1 MRVLLI
7 LWLALLISQCNL
19 HAQNN
24 PLDSI
29 PKQNTTDKNKTSLKL
44 RVLKSITGNAE
55 SMTDTNRDVIAN
67 NIELLSKY
75 NGKQINNIII
85 EQHNF
90 STNINLPQVNQKDN
104 FTNIANKLHKSSSDN
119 TIRKNLFFKP
129 NDLLNP
135 TIIAYNEKW
144 LRDLTFI
151 QDARIIAIPVK
162 YDTNKVDLFIITK
175 DIFPLGGNLNI
186 KNQNSFDAS
195 LSDENLFGTGNRLKI
210 NHNFDNT
217 RIPKPAF
224 GYELTLRNLF
234 GSFINMNAGMNDYTN
249 SISDGSRSAMNK
261 HLLGELPFLHPLSNW
276 TGGFELMEFK
286 NTNAYPSKW
295 SDSLFNSKLNYHYD
309 TKDFWLGYQ
318 LFFKTK
324 LNKINRR
331 HIIQLRH
338 FENSFNIRPINFLA
352 QLDKNYRNIN
362 ANFLSITVF
371 NQNIIRT
378 KYLYGFGRNEDL
390 PIGQS
395 LSLTLGNY
403 YRDHN
408 SISYAGLNYEKYA
421 LQSSGNYSHLNFNI
435 GSSYT
440 EKKFQDFRF
449 LSSLEIIGKL
459 KYSKN
464 GSPYRHLFN
473 ISIAQ
478 TLNNKFNEALLI
490 YSNYGIPQLNKEQIK
505 GGTRISGNWESV
517 LYSAKTI
524 YGFKSSPFV
533 FANLTYIKAIDE
545 VKKNGGVFA
554 AVGTG
559 TRIRNENL
567 IFGTIELKC
576 FYLPRTDLQV
586 SPWNFSFITNLKYK
600 YNSTIIHKPD
610 FVEIN

>member
-7 LWLALLISQCNL
+7 LWLSLLITQPTL
-19 HAQNN
+19 HAQYNQ
-24 PLDSI
+24 LDSI
-29 PKQNTTDKNKTSLKL
+29 PEQNTTDKNKTSLKL
-44 RVLKSITGNAE
+44 KILKSITGNAE

-75 NGKQINNIII
+75 NGRQINNIII

-135 TIIAYNEKW
+135 TIITYNEKW
-144 LRDLTFI
+144 LRDLSFI

-162 YDTNKVDLFIITK
+162 YDTNKIDLFIITK
-175 DIFPLGGNLNI
+175 DIFPLGGNLNL

-195 LSDENLFGTGNRLKI
+195 LSDENLFGTGNALKI

-217 RIPKPAF
+217 RITKPAF
-224 GYELTLRNLF
+224 GYDLRLRNLL
-234 GSFINMNAGMNDYTN
+234 GSFINMNTGINDFTN

-261 HLLGELPFLHPLSNW
+261 YISGELPFLHPLSSW
-276 TGGFELMEFK
+276 TGGFELMELK

-338 FENSFNIRPINFLA
+338 IENSFHIRPINFLA

-395 LSLTLGNY
+395 LSLTLGKY
-403 YRDHN
+403 YRDMN
-408 SISYAGLNYEKYA
+408 SISYAGLKYEKYA
-421 LQSSGNYSHLNFNI
+421 LQSSGNYMHLNINI
-435 GSSYT
+435 GSSYA

-449 LSSLEIIGKL
+449 LSSLEIISKL
-459 KYSKN
+459 KYLET
-464 GSPYRHLFN
+464 GSPYRHIFN

-478 TLNNKFNEALLI
+478 TLQNKFNEALLI

-533 FANLTYIKAIDE
+533 FANITYIKAIDE
-545 VKKNGGVFA
+545 FKKNGGIFT

-600 YNSTIIHKPD
+600 YNSTIIQKPD

>member
-7 LWLALLISQCNL
+7 LWLSLLITQYTL

-24 PLDSI
+24 QLDSI
-29 PKQNTTDKNKTSLKL
+29 QKKIITDKNKTSLKL
-44 RVLKSITGNAE
+44 KILKSITGNAE

-75 NGKQINNIII
+75 NGRQINNIII

-144 LRDLTFI
+144 LRDLSFI
-151 QDARIIAIPVK
+151 QDARIMAIPVK
-162 YDTNKVDLFIITK
+162 YDTNKIDLFIITK
-175 DIFPLGGNLNI
+175 DIFPLGGNLNL

-195 LSDENLFGTGNRLKI
+195 LSDENLFGTGNALKI

-217 RIPKPAF
+217 RITKPAW
-224 GYELTLRNLF
+224 GYDLRLRNLL
-234 GSFINMNAGMNDYTN
+234 GSFINMNAGINDYTN
-249 SISDGSRSAMNK
+249 SISDGSKSAMNK
-261 HLLGELPFLHPLSNW
+261 YILGELPFLHPLSSW
-276 TGGFELMEFK
+276 TGGFELMELK

-295 SDSLFNSKLNYHYD
+295 SDSLFNNKLNYHYD

-338 FENSFNIRPINFLA
+338 LENRFNIRPINFLA

-395 LSLTLGNY
+395 LSLTLGKY
-403 YRDHN
+403 YRDIN
-408 SISYAGLNYEKYA
+408 SISYAGLKYEKYA
-421 LQSSGNYSHLNFNI
+421 LQSSGKYSHLNINI
-435 GSSYT
+435 GSSYA
-440 EKKFQDFRF
+440 EKKYQDFRF

-459 KYSKN
+459 KYIEN

-478 TLNNKFNEALLI
+478 TLQNKYNEALLI

-533 FANLTYIKAIDE
+533 FANLTYIRAIDE
-545 VKKNGGVFA
+545 VKKNGGVFT

-567 IFGTIELKC
+567 IFGTIEFKC

-600 YNSTIIHKPD
+600 YNSTIIQKPD

>member
-1 MRVLLI
+1 MRVVLI
-7 LWLALLISQCNL
+7 LWLALLFTQCNL
-19 HAQNN
+19 YAQNN
-24 PLDSI
+24 ESDSI
-29 PKQNTTDKNKTSLKL
+29 LKQNTTNKNKSSLKL
-44 RVLKSITGNAE
+44 KILKSITGNAE

-90 STNINLPQVNQKDN
+90 STNINLPKINQKDN

-119 TIRKNLFFKP
+119 TIRKNLFFKS
-129 NDLLNP
+129 NELLSP

-151 QDARIIAIPVK
+151 QDARIIAIPVE

-175 DIFPLGGNLNI
+175 DIFPLGGNLNL

-195 LSDENLFGTGNRLKI
+195 LSDENLFGTGNALKI

-217 RIPKPAF
+217 RRPKPAW
-224 GYELTLRNLF
+224 GYNLQLRNIF
-234 GSFINMNAGMNDYTN
+234 GSFINIYTGINDYTN

-276 TGGFELMEFK
+276 MGGFELMEFK
-286 NTNAYPSKW
+286 NTNAYPTKW
-295 SDSLFNSKLNYHYD
+295 SDSLFNSELNYHYD
-309 TKDFWLGYQ
+309 SKDFWLGYQ

-338 FENSFNIRPINFLA
+338 LENSFNIRPINFLA

-403 YRDHN
+403 YRENN
-408 SISYAGLNYEKYA
+408 SISYAGVKYEKYA
-421 LQSSGNYSHLNFNI
+421 LQPSGNYSHLNINI
-435 GSSYT
+435 GSSYG
-440 EKKFQDFRF
+440 EKQYQDFRF
-449 LSSLEIIGKL
+449 LASMEIIGKL
-459 KYSKN
+459 KYFEN
-464 GSPYRHLFN
+464 GSPYRHTFN
-473 ISIAQ
+473 VSIAQ
-478 TLNNKFNEALLI
+478 TLKNKFNEALLI

-524 YGFKSSPFV
+524 YGFKLSPFI
-533 FANLTYIKAIDE
+533 FANLTYIRAIDE
-545 VKKNGGVFA
+545 VKKNGGVFT

>member
-135 TIIAYNEKW
+135 IIIAYNEKW

-567 IFGTIELKC
+567 IFGTIEFKC

-600 YNSTIIHKPD
+600 YNSTIIQKPD

>member
-29 PKQNTTDKNKTSLKL
+29 PKQNSTDKNKTSLKL

-135 TIIAYNEKW
+135 IIIAYNEKW

>member
-1 MRVLLI
+1 MRVLFI

-135 TIIAYNEKW
+135 IIIAYNEKW

>member
-1 MRVLLI
+1 MQEI
-7 LWLALLISQCNL
+7 GI
-19 HAQNN
+19 
-24 PLDSI
+24 
-29 PKQNTTDKNKTSLKL
+29 K
-44 RVLKSITGNAE
+44 
-55 SMTDTNRDVIAN
+55 
-67 NIELLSKY
+67 
-75 NGKQINNIII
+75 
-85 EQHNF
+85 
-90 STNINLPQVNQKDN
+90 NINLPQINQKDN

-119 TIRKNLFFKP
+119 TIRKNLFFKS
-129 NDLLNP
+129 NDILNP

-151 QDARIIAIPVK
+151 QDARIIAIPIK
-162 YDTNKVDLFIITK
+162 YDTNKIDLFIITK
-175 DIFPLGGNLNI
+175 DIFPLGGNLNL

-195 LSDENLFGTGNRLKI
+195 LSDENLFGTGNALNI

-217 RIPKPAF
+217 RIPKPAW
-224 GYELTLRNLF
+224 GYNLQLRNIF
-234 GSFINMNAGMNDYTN
+234 GSFININGGINNYTN

-261 HLLGELPFLHPLSNW
+261 FVFGELPFLHPLSNW

-338 FENSFNIRPINFLA
+338 LENSFNTRPINFLA

-390 PIGQS
+390 PIGES
-395 LSLTLGNY
+395 LSLTFGNY
-403 YRDHN
+403 YRENN
-408 SISYAGLNYEKYA
+408 SISYAGLKYEKYA
-421 LQSSGNYSHLNFNI
+421 LQSSGNYSHLNINV
-435 GSSYT
+435 GSSYA
-440 EKKFQDFRF
+440 EKQYQDFRF
-449 LSSLEIIGKL
+449 LASMEIIGKL
-459 KYSKN
+459 KYLEK
-464 GSPYRHLFN
+464 GSPYRHTFN

-517 LYSAKTI
+517 LYSAKTF
-524 YGFKSSPFV
+524 YGFKSSPFI
-533 FANLTYIKAIDE
+533 FANLTYIRAIDE
-545 VKKNGGVFA
+545 VKKNGGIFT

-600 YNSTIIHKPD
+600 YNSTIIRKPD

>member
-7 LWLALLISQCNL
+7 LWLSLLITQPTL
-19 HAQNN
+19 HAQYNQ
-24 PLDSI
+24 LDSI
-29 PKQNTTDKNKTSLKL
+29 QKQNTTDKNKTSLKL
-44 RVLKSITGNAE
+44 KILKSITGNAA

-90 STNINLPQVNQKDN
+90 STNINLAQVNKKDN
-104 FTNIANKLHKSSSDN
+104 FTIIANKLHKSSSDN
-119 TIRKNLFFKP
+119 TIRKNLFFKT

-144 LRDLTFI
+144 LRDLSFI
-151 QDARIIAIPVK
+151 QDARIIAIPVR
-162 YDTNKVDLFIITK
+162 YDTNKIDLFIITK
-175 DIFPLGGNLNI
+175 DIFPLGGNLNL
-186 KNQNSFDAS
+186 KNKNSFDAS
-195 LSDENLFGTGNRLKI
+195 LSDENLFGTGNALKI

-224 GYELTLRNLF
+224 GYDLRLRNLL
-234 GSFINMNAGMNDYTN
+234 GSFINMNAGINDYKN

-261 HLLGELPFLHPLSNW
+261 YILGELPFLHPLSSW
-276 TGGFELMEFK
+276 TGGFELMELK

-295 SDSLFNSKLNYHYD
+295 SDSLFNNKLNYHYD

-338 FENSFNIRPINFLA
+338 IENSFHIRPINFLA

-395 LSLTLGNY
+395 LSLTLGKY
-403 YRDHN
+403 YRDIN
-408 SISYAGLNYEKYA
+408 SISYAGLKYEKYA
-421 LQSSGNYSHLNFNI
+421 LQSSGNYLHLNINI
-435 GSSYT
+435 GSSYA
-440 EKKFQDFRF
+440 EKKYQDFRF
-449 LSSLEIIGKL
+449 LSSLEIISKL
-459 KYSKN
+459 KYLEN
-464 GSPYRHLFN
+464 GSPYRNIFN
-473 ISIAQ
+473 VSIAQ
-478 TLNNKFNEALLI
+478 TLQNKFNEALLI

-533 FANLTYIKAIDE
+533 FANLTYIRAIDE
-545 VKKNGGVFA
+545 VKKNGGIFT

-567 IFGTIELKC
+567 IFGTIEFKC

-600 YNSTIIHKPD
+600 YNSTIIQKPD

>member
-1 MRVLLI
+1 MRVLFI

-19 HAQNN
+19 HAQYNQ
-24 PLDSI
+24 LDSI

-44 RVLKSITGNAE
+44 KVLKSITGNAA

-75 NGKQINNIII
+75 IGKQINNIII

-90 STNINLPQVNQKDN
+90 STNINLAQVNKKDN
-104 FTNIANKLHKSSSDN
+104 FTIIANKLHKSSSDN
-119 TIRKNLFFKP
+119 TIRKNLYFKP

-144 LRDLTFI
+144 LRDLSFI
-151 QDARIIAIPVK
+151 QDARIIAIPVR
-162 YDTNKVDLFIITK
+162 YDTNKIDLFIITK
-175 DIFPLGGNLNI
+175 DIFPLGGNLNL
-186 KNQNSFDAS
+186 KNKNSFDAS
-195 LSDENLFGTGNRLKI
+195 LSDENLFGTGNALKI

-224 GYELTLRNLF
+224 GYDLRLRNLF
-234 GSFINMNAGMNDYTN
+234 RSFINMNAGINDYTN

-261 HLLGELPFLHPLSNW
+261 YISGELPFLHPLSSW
-276 TGGFELMEFK
+276 TGGFELMELK

-324 LNKINRR
+324 FNKINRR

-338 FENSFNIRPINFLA
+338 LENNFQIRPINFLA

-395 LSLTLGNY
+395 LSLTIGKY
-403 YRDHN
+403 YRDMN
-408 SISYAGLNYEKYA
+408 SISYAGLKYEKYA
-421 LQSSGNYSHLNFNI
+421 LQSSGNYSHLNINI
-435 GSSYT
+435 GSSYA
-440 EKKFQDFRF
+440 EKKYQDFRF
-449 LSSLEIIGKL
+449 LTSLEIIGKL
-459 KYSKN
+459 KYFEN

-478 TLNNKFNEALLI
+478 TLQNKYNEALLI

-567 IFGTIELKC
+567 IFGTIEFKC

-600 YNSTIIHKPD
+600 YNSTIIQKPD

>member
-1 MRVLLI
+1 MRVVLI
-7 LWLALLISQCNL
+7 LWLSLFFNQCSL
-19 HAQNN
+19 YAQNSQ
-24 PLDSI
+24 LDSI
-29 PKQNTTDKNKTSLKL
+29 PKQNTTDKNKISLKL

-75 NGKQINNIII
+75 NGKQINTIII

-90 STNINLPQVNQKDN
+90 STNINLPKINQRDY
-104 FTNIANKLHKSSSDN
+104 FTTIANKLHKSSNDN
-119 TIRKNLFFKP
+119 AIRKNIFFKP
-129 NDLLNP
+129 NEILNP
-135 TIIAYNEKW
+135 IIIAYNEKW
-144 LRDLTFI
+144 LRDLSFI

-162 YDTNKVDLFIITK
+162 YDTNKVDIFVITK
-175 DIFPLGGNLNI
+175 DIFPLGGNLNL
-186 KNQNSFDAS
+186 KNQNSFEAS
-195 LSDENLFGTGNRLKI
+195 LSDDNLWGTGNALKI

-217 RIPKPAF
+217 RTPKPAW
-224 GYELTLRNLF
+224 GYDLQLRNVF
-234 GSFINMNAGMNDYTN
+234 GSFINLNAGISDYTN
-249 SISDGSRSAMNK
+249 NMADGSKSALNK
-261 HLLGELPFLHPLSNW
+261 YIYGELPFLHPLSNW
-276 TGGFELMEFK
+276 TGGFELKELR
-286 NTNAYPSKW
+286 NSNAYPSIW
-295 SDSLFNSKLNYHYD
+295 NDSLFNSTLNYHYD

-318 LFFKTK
+318 IFFKS
-324 LNKINRR
+324 NPVKIRQR
-331 HIIQLRH
+331 HIIQVRH
-338 FENSFNIRPINFLA
+338 FENNFNIRPLNYLA
-352 QLDKNYRNIN
+352 QLDKNYQNIN
-362 ANFLSITVF
+362 ANFISMTVF

-378 KYLYGFGRNEDL
+378 KFLYGFGRNEDL

-395 LSLTLGNY
+395 ISLTLGKY
-403 YRDHN
+403 TRDN
-408 SISYAGLNYEKYA
+408 SDIAYAGIKYERFNLKAAGTYTHLKLNMGTSYFEK
-421 LQSSGNYSHLNFNI
+421 Q
-435 GSSYT
+435 T
-440 EKKFQDFRF
+440 QDFRF
-449 LSSLEIIGKL
+449 LSSLDLIGKL
-459 KYSKN
+459 RYFEN
-464 GSPYRHLFN
+464 GSPYRNTFN

-478 TLNNKFNEALLI
+478 TINNKFNEALLL

-533 FANLTYIKAIDE
+533 FANLTYINAIDE
-545 VKKNGGVFA
+545 VKKNGGVFT

-600 YNSTIIHKPD
+600 FNSSIINKPD

>member
-1 MRVLLI
+1 MRVLFI

-19 HAQNN
+19 HAQYNQ
-24 PLDSI
+24 LDSI

-44 RVLKSITGNAE
+44 KVLKSITGNAA

-90 STNINLPQVNQKDN
+90 STNINLAQVNKKDN
-104 FTNIANKLHKSSSDN
+104 FTIIANKLHKSSSDN

-144 LRDLTFI
+144 LRDLSFI
-151 QDARIIAIPVK
+151 QDARIIAIPVR
-162 YDTNKVDLFIITK
+162 YDTNKIDLFIITK
-175 DIFPLGGNLNI
+175 DIFPLGGNLNL
-186 KNQNSFDAS
+186 KNKNSFDAS
-195 LSDENLFGTGNRLKI
+195 LSDENLFGTGNALKI

-224 GYELTLRNLF
+224 GYDLRLRNLF
-234 GSFINMNAGMNDYTN
+234 RSFINMNAGINDYTN

-261 HLLGELPFLHPLSNW
+261 YISGELPFLHPLSSW
-276 TGGFELMEFK
+276 TGGFELMELK

-324 LNKINRR
+324 FNKINRR

-338 FENSFNIRPINFLA
+338 LENNFQIRPINFLA

-395 LSLTLGNY
+395 LSLTIGKY
-403 YRDHN
+403 YRDMN
-408 SISYAGLNYEKYA
+408 SISYAGLKYEKYA
-421 LQSSGNYSHLNFNI
+421 LQSSGNYSHLNINI
-435 GSSYT
+435 GSSYA
-440 EKKFQDFRF
+440 EKKYQDFRF
-449 LSSLEIIGKL
+449 LTSLEIIGKL
-459 KYSKN
+459 KYFEN

-478 TLNNKFNEALLI
+478 TLQNKYNEALLI

-567 IFGTIELKC
+567 IFGTIEFKC

-600 YNSTIIHKPD
+600 YNSTIIQKPD

>member
-135 TIIAYNEKW
+135 IIIAYNEKW

-175 DIFPLGGNLNI
+175 DIFPLGGNLKI

>member
-135 TIIAYNEKW
+135 IIIAYNEKW

-421 LQSSGNYSHLNFNI
+421 LQSTGNYSHLNFNI

>member
-135 TIIAYNEKW
+135 IIIAYNEKW

-175 DIFPLGGNLNI
+175 DIFPLGG
-186 KNQNSFDAS
+186 NQNSFDAS

-545 VKKNGGVFA
+545 VKKNGGIFA

>member
-7 LWLALLISQCNL
+7 LWLSLLITQPTL
-19 HAQNN
+19 HAQYNQ
-24 PLDSI
+24 LDSI
-29 PKQNTTDKNKTSLKL
+29 PEQNTTDKNKTSLKL
-44 RVLKSITGNAE
+44 KILKSITGNAE
-55 SMTDTNRDVIAN
+55 SLTDTNRDVIAN

-75 NGKQINNIII
+75 NGRQINNIII

-144 LRDLTFI
+144 LRDLSFI

-162 YDTNKVDLFIITK
+162 YDTNKIDLFIITK
-175 DIFPLGGNLNI
+175 DIFPLGGNLNL

-195 LSDENLFGTGNRLKI
+195 LSDENLFGTGNALKI

-224 GYELTLRNLF
+224 GYDLRLRNLL
-234 GSFINMNAGMNDYTN
+234 GSFINMNAGINDFTN

-261 HLLGELPFLHPLSNW
+261 YISGELPFLHPLSSW
-276 TGGFELMEFK
+276 TGGFELMELK

-338 FENSFNIRPINFLA
+338 IENSFHIRPINFLA
-352 QLDKNYRNIN
+352 QFDKNYRNIN

-395 LSLTLGNY
+395 LSLTLGKY
-403 YRDHN
+403 YRDMN
-408 SISYAGLNYEKYA
+408 SISYAGLKYEKYA
-421 LQSSGNYSHLNFNI
+421 LQSSGNYMHLNINI

-449 LSSLEIIGKL
+449 LSSLEIISKL
-459 KYSKN
+459 KYLEN
-464 GSPYRHLFN
+464 GSPYRHIFN

-478 TLNNKFNEALLI
+478 TLQNKFNEALLI

-533 FANLTYIKAIDE
+533 FANITYIKAIDE
-545 VKKNGGVFA
+545 FKKNGGIFT

-600 YNSTIIHKPD
+600 YNSTIIQKPD

>member
-7 LWLALLISQCNL
+7 LWLALLFNRYPL
-19 HAQNN
+19 YAQNSQS
-24 PLDSI
+24 DSI
-29 PKQNTTDKNKTSLKL
+29 PIQNTTEKSKLSLKL
-44 RVLKSITGNAE
+44 KILKSITGNAE

-75 NGKQINNIII
+75 NGKQIDNIII

-90 STNINLPQVNQKDN
+90 STNINLPQINQKDN

-129 NDLLNP
+129 NDILNP

-151 QDARIIAIPVK
+151 QDARIIALPVK

-175 DIFPLGGNLNI
+175 DIFPLGGNLNL
-186 KNQNSFDAS
+186 KNQNSFDGS
-195 LSDENLFGTGNRLKI
+195 LSDENLFGTGNALKI

-217 RIPKPAF
+217 RIPEPAW
-224 GYELTLRNLF
+224 GYNLQLRNVF
-234 GSFINMNAGMNDYTN
+234 GSFININGGVNNYTN

-261 HLLGELPFLHPLSNW
+261 FVFGELPFLHPLSNW

-286 NTNAYPSKW
+286 NTNAYPNKW

-338 FENSFNIRPINFLA
+338 LENSFNIRPINFLA

-395 LSLTLGNY
+395 LSLTFGNY
-403 YRDHN
+403 YRENN
-408 SISYAGLNYEKYA
+408 SISYAGLKYEKYA
-421 LQSSGNYSHLNFNI
+421 LQSSGNYSHLNINV
-435 GSSYT
+435 GSSYA
-440 EKKFQDFRF
+440 EKKYQDFRF
-449 LSSLEIIGKL
+449 LASMEIIGKL
-459 KYSKN
+459 KYFDN
-464 GSPYRHLFN
+464 GSPYRHTLN

-524 YGFKSSPFV
+524 YGFKTSPFV
-533 FANLTYIKAIDE
+533 FANLTYIRAIDE
-545 VKKNGGVFA
+545 VKKNGGIFTA
-554 AVGTG
+554 LGTG

-600 YNSTIIHKPD
+600 YNSTIINKPD

>member
-1 MRVLLI
+1 MRVLFI

-19 HAQNN
+19 HAQYNQ
-24 PLDSI
+24 LDSI

-44 RVLKSITGNAE
+44 KILKSITGNAA

-195 LSDENLFGTGNRLKI
+195 LSDENLSGTGNRLKI

-440 EKKFQDFRF
+440 EKKLQDFRF

-464 GSPYRHLFN
+464 GSPYRHLVN

>member
-135 TIIAYNEKW
+135 IIIAYNEKW

-533 FANLTYIKAIDE
+533 FTNLTYIKAIDE

>member
-1 MRVLLI
+1 MRVSLI
-7 LWLALLISQCNL
+7 LWLALLITQPTL

-24 PLDSI
+24 QLDI
-29 PKQNTTDKNKTSLKL
+29 IQKKITTDKNKTSLKL
-44 RVLKSITGNAE
+44 KVLKSITGNTE
-55 SMTDTNRDVIAN
+55 SMTDSNRDVIAN

-75 NGKQINNIII
+75 KGKQINNIII

-90 STNINLPQVNQKDN
+90 STNINLPQVNQNDN

-144 LRDLTFI
+144 LRDLSFI
-151 QDARIIAIPVK
+151 QDARIIAIPVR
-162 YDTNKVDLFIITK
+162 YDTNKIDLFIITK
-175 DIFPLGGNLNI
+175 DIFPLGGNLNL
-186 KNQNSFDAS
+186 KNQNSYDAS
-195 LSDENLFGTGNRLKI
+195 LSDENLFGTGNALKI

-224 GYELTLRNLF
+224 GYDLRLRNLL
-234 GSFINMNAGMNDYTN
+234 GSFFNMNAGINDYTN

-261 HLLGELPFLHPLSNW
+261 YILGELPFLHPLSSW
-276 TGGFELMEFK
+276 TGGFELMELK

-295 SDSLFNSKLNYHYD
+295 SDSLFNNKLNYHYD

-338 FENSFNIRPINFLA
+338 IENSFHIRPINFLA

-395 LSLTLGNY
+395 LSLTLGKY
-403 YRDHN
+403 YRDMN
-408 SISYAGLNYEKYA
+408 SISYAGLKYEKYA
-421 LQSSGNYSHLNFNI
+421 LQSSGNYMHLNINI
-435 GSSYT
+435 GSSYA
-440 EKKFQDFRF
+440 EKKYQDFRF
-449 LSSLEIIGKL
+449 LSSLEIISKL
-459 KYSKN
+459 KYLEN

-478 TLNNKFNEALLI
+478 TLQNKYNEALLI

-533 FANLTYIKAIDE
+533 FANITYIRAIDE
-545 VKKNGGVFA
+545 FKKNGGIFT

-600 YNSTIIHKPD
+600 YNSTIIQKPD

>member
-135 TIIAYNEKW
+135 IIIAYNEKW

-600 YNSTIIHKPD
+600 YNSTINHKPE

>member
-1 MRVLLI
+1 M
-7 LWLALLISQCNL
+7 
-19 HAQNN
+19 
-24 PLDSI
+24 
-29 PKQNTTDKNKTSLKL
+29 
-44 RVLKSITGNAE
+44 
-55 SMTDTNRDVIAN
+55 
-67 NIELLSKY
+67 EL
-75 NGKQINNIII
+75 
-85 EQHNF
+85 
-90 STNINLPQVNQKDN
+90 
-104 FTNIANKLHKSSSDN
+104 
-119 TIRKNLFFKP
+119 
-129 NDLLNP
+129 
-135 TIIAYNEKW
+135 
-144 LRDLTFI
+144 
-151 QDARIIAIPVK
+151 
-162 YDTNKVDLFIITK
+162 
-175 DIFPLGGNLNI
+175 
-186 KNQNSFDAS
+186 
-195 LSDENLFGTGNRLKI
+195 
-210 NHNFDNT
+210 
-217 RIPKPAF
+217 
-224 GYELTLRNLF
+224 
-234 GSFINMNAGMNDYTN
+234 
-249 SISDGSRSAMNK
+249 
-261 HLLGELPFLHPLSNW
+261 
-276 TGGFELMEFK
+276 K

-338 FENSFNIRPINFLA
+338 IENSFHIRPINFLA
-352 QLDKNYRNIN
+352 QLDKNYQNIN

-395 LSLTLGNY
+395 LSLTLGKY
-403 YRDHN
+403 YRDMN
-408 SISYAGLNYEKYA
+408 SISYAGLKYEKYA
-421 LQSSGNYSHLNFNI
+421 LQSSGNYMHLNINI
-435 GSSYT
+435 GSSYA

-449 LSSLEIIGKL
+449 LSSLEIISKL
-459 KYSKN
+459 KYLEN
-464 GSPYRHLFN
+464 GSPYRQIFN

-478 TLNNKFNEALLI
+478 TLQNKFNEALLI

-524 YGFKSSPFV
+524 YGFKTSPFV
-533 FANLTYIKAIDE
+533 FANITYIKAIDE
-545 VKKNGGVFA
+545 FKKNGGIFT

-600 YNSTIIHKPD
+600 YNSTIIQKPD

>member
-135 TIIAYNEKW
+135 IIIAYNEKW

-600 YNSTIIHKPD
+600 YNSTIIQKPD

>member
-24 PLDSI
+24 QLDSI

-151 QDARIIAIPVK
+151 QDARIIALPVK
-162 YDTNKVDLFIITK
+162 YDTNKIDLFIITK
-175 DIFPLGGNLNI
+175 DIFPLGGNINL

-195 LSDENLFGTGNRLKI
+195 LSDENLFGTGNALKI

-217 RIPKPAF
+217 RITKPAW
-224 GYELTLRNLF
+224 GYDLRIRNLL
-234 GSFINMNAGMNDYTN
+234 GSFVNINAGINDYIN

-261 HLLGELPFLHPLSNW
+261 YILGELPFLHPLSSW
-276 TGGFELMEFK
+276 TGGFELMELK

-295 SDSLFNSKLNYHYD
+295 SDSLFNNKLNYHYD

-395 LSLTLGNY
+395 LSLTLGKY
-403 YRDHN
+403 YRDIN
-408 SISYAGLNYEKYA
+408 SISYAGLKYEKYA
-421 LQSSGNYSHLNFNI
+421 LQSSGKYSHLNINI
-435 GSSYT
+435 GSSYA
-440 EKKFQDFRF
+440 EKKYQDFRF

-459 KYSKN
+459 KYFEN

-478 TLNNKFNEALLI
+478 TLQNKYNEALLI

-533 FANLTYIKAIDE
+533 FANLTYIRAIDE
-545 VKKNGGVFA
+545 VKKNGGVFT

-567 IFGTIELKC
+567 IFGTIEFKC

-600 YNSTIIHKPD
+600 YNSTIIQKPD

>member
-135 TIIAYNEKW
+135 IIIAYNEKW

-545 VKKNGGVFA
+545 VKKNGGIFA

>member
-1 MRVLLI
+1 MRVLFI

-19 HAQNN
+19 HAQYNQ
-24 PLDSI
+24 LDSI
-29 PKQNTTDKNKTSLKL
+29 PKQNTTDKNKISLKL
-44 RVLKSITGNAE
+44 KILKSITGNAA

-75 NGKQINNIII
+75 IGKQINNIII

-90 STNINLPQVNQKDN
+90 STNINLPQLNKKDN
-104 FTNIANKLHKSSSDN
+104 FTIIANKLHKSSSDN

-144 LRDLTFI
+144 LRDLSFI
-151 QDARIIAIPVK
+151 QDARIIAIPVR
-162 YDTNKVDLFIITK
+162 YDTNKIDLFIITK
-175 DIFPLGGNLNI
+175 DIFPLGGNLNL
-186 KNQNSFDAS
+186 KNKNSFDAS
-195 LSDENLFGTGNRLKI
+195 LSDENLFGTGNALKI

-224 GYELTLRNLF
+224 GYDLRLRNLF
-234 GSFINMNAGMNDYTN
+234 RSFINMNAGINDYTN

-261 HLLGELPFLHPLSNW
+261 YISGELPFLHPLSSW

-338 FENSFNIRPINFLA
+338 LENSFQTRPINFLA

-403 YRDHN
+403 YREIN
-408 SISYAGLNYEKYA
+408 SISYAGVKYEKYA
-421 LQSSGNYSHLNFNI
+421 LRPSGNYSHLNINI
-435 GSSYT
+435 GSSYA
-440 EKKFQDFRF
+440 EKKYQDFRF
-449 LSSLEIIGKL
+449 LTSLEIIGKL
-459 KYSKN
+459 KYFEN

-478 TLNNKFNEALLI
+478 TLQNKYNEALLI

-567 IFGTIELKC
+567 IFGTIEFKC

-600 YNSTIIHKPD
+600 YNSTIIQKPD